1 MSVGREPV
9 SLPMKSA
16 AEQYQCLLENRRP
29 RRPLGLD
36 EPTPRRRRCR
46 AGGRELL
53 SPVAGILRGAAR
65 QLKLR
70 ERAVRAW
77 SEVADPVWLAE
88 TTVDGIDGQTLV
100 VLVGNTTLGYE
111 LRRRAPALGR
121 AMSSLVSGIHGVR
134 FVVAGCGAPGP
145 DGTE

>member
-1 MSVGREPV
+1 
-9 SLPMKSA
+9 MKSA

-36 EPTPRRRRCR
+36 EFAPRRRQGR
-46 AGGRELL
+46 AGGREVL
-53 SPVAGILRGAAR
+53 SPLAGILRGAVR

-70 ERAVRAW
+70 ERAARAW
-77 SEVADPVWLAE
+77 SDVADPAWLAE
-88 TTVDGIDGQTLV
+88 TTVDGVDGQTLV

-121 AMSSLVSGIHGVR
+121 ALSSLVSEIRGVR
-134 FVVAGCGAPGP
+134 FVVAGRGAPRP